1 METGSTLSGELLA
14 QHQPHRS
21 LAGILGG
28 KNVGTPR
35 PGAAAGKCH
44 PSYASPQSGPADA
57 GTWGTVPEVQ
67 RVLGHSRISTTGIYL
82 TPSEEDVRLAIG
94 RAGV

>member
-57 GTWGTVPEVQ
+57 GTWGTVAGSP
-67 RVLGHSRISTTGIYL
+67 TGIG
-82 TPSEEDVRLAIG
+82 A
-94 RAGV
+94 